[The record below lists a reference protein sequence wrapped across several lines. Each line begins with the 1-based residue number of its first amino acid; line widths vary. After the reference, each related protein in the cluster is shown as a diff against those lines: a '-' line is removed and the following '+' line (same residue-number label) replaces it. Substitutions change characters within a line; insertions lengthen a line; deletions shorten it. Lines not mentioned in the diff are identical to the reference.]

1 MMRQAWMRR
10 DELPADGRT
19 CRDEELVAA
28 VAGAR
33 DAAAFRLLVDRHAA
47 SALRIAERVL
57 QNRADA
63 EEAVQEAFQRLWRDA
78 RRFRPERGRFRSWFI
93 RVLINVCRDRQRR
106 SRRRPTTALMET
118 TAGPADWQGV
128 ERLDRVHAVRQAIAA
143 LPERQRWAV
152 VLTYYEGLSNREAA
166 AAMGVSVKALE
177 ALLVRARRALARMLA
192 NG

>member
-1 MMRQAWMRR
+1 MRQAWMRR

-28 VAGAR
+28 VADAR
-33 DAAAFRLLVDRHAA
+33 DAAAFRLIVDRHAA
-47 SALRIAERVL
+47 SALRLAERIL

-63 EEAVQEAFQRLWRDA
+63 EDAVQEAFQRLWRDA

-106 SRRRPTTALMET
+106 LHRRPATSLADMAVLPVET
-118 TAGPADWQGV
+118 EGV
-128 ERLDRVHAVRQAIAA
+128 ERLDRVQAVRQALAA

-152 VLTYYEGLSNREAA
+152 VLTYYEGLSNCEAA

-177 ALLVRARRALARMLA
+177 ALLVRARRHLARMLA

>member
-1 MMRQAWMRR
+1 MMRQAWMRK

-33 DAAAFRLLVDRHAA
+33 DAAAFRILVDRHAA
-47 SALRIAERVL
+47 QALRMAERIL
-57 QNRADA
+57 HNRADA
-63 EEAVQEAFQRLWRDA
+63 EDAVQEAFQRLWREA
-78 RRFRPERGRFRSWFI
+78 RRFRPERGRFRGWFI

-106 SRRRPTTALMET
+106 SQRRPVTGMVDLEAVSV
-118 TAGPADWQGV
+118 DWQGV
-128 ERLDRVHAVRQAIAA
+128 ERLDRVHAVRQALAA

-177 ALLVRARRALARMLA
+177 ALLVRARRHLLRTLT